1 MSIFSYLMEVREKR
15 GGVYLTLLDPDRINP
30 DRLIDVALRCVSA
43 GADAIL
49 VGSSLLISA
58 DFGKTIRDIKS
69 NVDVPLIIHPSGV
82 SQIFPGAD
90 AILFLVLIS
99 GRNPELL
106 IGQHVKSAPI
116 LRNYGIE
123 PISTGYMLVESGKMT
138 SVEYMSNTKP
148 IPRDKADI
156 AMACALAAEYIGMK
170 LIYIESGSGA
180 KWSVPEDMI
189 SSVAAYCSLPIMV
202 GGGIREPG
210 VARDKI
216 ESGASLVVTGN
227 IIEGDGGE
235 SLVREFAEAVH
246 VKG

>member
-1 MSIFSYLMEVREKR
+1 MSIFSYLMEVRERR
-15 GGVYLTLLDPDRINP
+15 GGVYLPLLDPDRTSP
-30 DRLIDVALRCVSA
+30 DRIADVAIRCVSA

-58 DFGKTIRDIKS
+58 DFGKVIRDIKS
-69 NVDVPLIIHPSGV
+69 NIEAPLIIHPSGV
-82 SQIFPGAD
+82 SQISPGAD

-106 IGQHVKSAPI
+106 IGQHIKSAPV
-116 LRNYGIE
+116 LKNYGIE
-123 PISTGYMLVESGKMT
+123 PISTGYILVESGRKT

-148 IPRDKADI
+148 IPRDKVDI

-170 LIYIESGSGA
+170 LIYLEAGSGA
-180 KWSVPEDMI
+180 RWSVPEDMI
-189 SSVAAYCSLPIMV
+189 SSVAGYCSLPIVV
-202 GGGIREPG
+202 GGGIRDPR

-216 ESGASLVVTGN
+216 EAGASFVVTGN
-227 IIEGDGGE
+227 VIEGGGGE